1 MKRTYTLFVLLGI
14 VVGSLLTGC
23 DSGNKPE
30 GNAQPT
36 STNAPAAPAATPDAV
51 PPAASTNK

>member
-23 DSGNKPE
+23 DSKPE
-30 GNAQPT
+30 GTTPPA
-36 STNAPAAPAATPDAV
+36 STNSAPAPAATPDAA
-51 PPAASTNK
+51 PAASTNK